1 MQTRN
6 RIGLRL
12 DRLRWGEWLIGVAG
26 LALLIDLVALP
37 WYSLNSTFSA
47 TSAEFGAATSATGF
61 QAHHIL
67 GPLAI
72 VCALVAIGCWALQA
86 TQRGPALPVCLTV
99 VCAILT
105 FVLAIALLVRVVF
118 DPPNVLVQAA
128 PGVDTMQTDVG
139 AVLGLVLAW
148 LVLIGT
154 WISLRTDGIA
164 EADAPRR
171 IETLALAQ
179 RPS

>member
-1 MQTRN
+1 M
-6 RIGLRL
+6 
-12 DRLRWGEWLIGVAG
+12 A
-26 LALLIDLVALP
+26 P
-37 WYSLNSTFSA
+37 
-47 TSAEFGAATSATGF
+47 
-61 QAHHIL
+61 
-67 GPLAI
+67 P
-72 VCALVAIGCWALQA
+72 
-86 TQRGPALPVCLTV
+86 LPVCLTV
-99 VCAILT
+99 VCAVLT

-139 AVLGLVLAW
+139 AVLGLVMAW